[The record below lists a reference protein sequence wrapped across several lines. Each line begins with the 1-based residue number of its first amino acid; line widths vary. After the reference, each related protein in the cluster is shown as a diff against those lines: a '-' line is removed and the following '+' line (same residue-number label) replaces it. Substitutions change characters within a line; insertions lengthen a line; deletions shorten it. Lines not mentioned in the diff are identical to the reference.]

1 MGLFDIF
8 RKKKKETVEIKSKD
22 AIALNNKEIAPHNLG
37 KTMVMY
43 NNNIGDSLENAV
55 VIHGAA
61 NSGEGIIAENQYLS
75 EKFGQR
81 GLDWNKREQSLIGK
95 ENKHIDKIEIELKD
109 GTNKTVYFDITEFFI
124 IDDK

>member
-8 RKKKKETVEIKSKD
+8 RKKKRET
-22 AIALNNKEIAPHNLG
+22 NLG
-37 KTMVMY
+37 RTMVMY
-43 NNNIGDSLENAV
+43 NDNIGDSLENAV
-55 VIHGAA
+55 VIHGAS

-81 GLDWNKREQSLIGK
+81 GLDWNKKGQSLIDK
-95 ENKHIDKIEIELKD
+95 EDKYYDIIDIELKD
-109 GTNKTVYFDITEFFI
+109 GTNKTVYFDITEFYV

>member
-8 RKKKKETVEIKSKD
+8 KKKKTETVEIKSKN
-22 AIALNNKEIAPHNLG
+22 AVALNNKEIAPHNLG

-43 NNNIGDSLENAV
+43 NDNIGDSLENAV
-55 VIHGAA
+55 VIHGAT

-81 GLDWNKREQSLIGK
+81 GLDWEKKGQSLVGK
-95 ENKHIDKIEIELKD
+95 EDKQYDQLDIELKD
-109 GTNKTVYFDITEFFI
+109 GTNKTVYFDITEFF
-124 IDDK
+124 K